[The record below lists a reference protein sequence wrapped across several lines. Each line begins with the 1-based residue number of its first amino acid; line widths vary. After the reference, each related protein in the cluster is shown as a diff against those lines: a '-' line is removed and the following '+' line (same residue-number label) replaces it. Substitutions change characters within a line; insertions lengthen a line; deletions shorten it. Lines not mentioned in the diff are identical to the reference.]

1 MIALPPHAN
10 NLLTQLL
17 NATSAR
23 LFPGPLR
30 IASLLISGIWLADAF
45 AWHPAA
51 CLAAA
56 FTGLAAFILTH
67 RSPAAGTIIL
77 HLVILAIGGAL
88 WAVRASTQDGRD
100 LAVLLRDSP
109 AWAQSPVRIQG
120 TIASIP
126 APDTV
131 RDSLAIPNNANAHAH
146 AQQPRTNFLFHASQL
161 RSGNQSVPVRG
172 LCRISVDG
180 DATPAVCWGDHVE
193 LIGRVDSPQGPSN
206 PGEFDFARYLQRTG
220 ISAQVFLRHPAA
232 VQTLQPAPPWSLRRL
247 LNAFRQ
253 QTVLQLQQ
261 CLSPNN
267 RATAEALLLGNRG
280 RLPTELEQD
289 FTFSGTMH
297 LLAISGLHVGILY
310 VFILRLLH
318 LLLIP
323 RRRALIIAASVCLLY
338 AFLTDLRPSV
348 LRAALF
354 IIFSAA
360 GQFCC
365 RDLRISPLIG
375 LTAITLAICDPSVAF
390 DVGAWLSFLAV
401 GALGWVSERTPPPHE
416 RTTPA
421 DSPSLRNR
429 LAETT
434 SALGRWLLHSY
445 RQIFAV
451 TLLSAPLIAQQFHL
465 ISLTGLLVN
474 LALIPFTTATLAAG
488 YIFVAAALLLPISA
502 PAVSLPFDYCLSIM
516 NHAVS
521 LSAEFRAGFI
531 MIPDLPAWFLP
542 AWYATLAASALAPN
556 PSARHALRLLLMVL
570 TSQQLSAAG
579 NIPQYPGLTCTVL
592 NVGHGNA
599 VVVETEQKVL
609 VFDAGAMNRGGRTA
623 AVISSFLWHRGYSM
637 IDAVIISHPDAD
649 HYNATAG
656 LVERMPVGQIITTS
670 QFIHS
675 PALEARSLLSRLQ
688 ELNIPVTIAGHNDA
702 LHLQSLDIQFLQHSS
717 LTPPPNTPNLPNIP
731 PADNETS
738 LTAILHY
745 AGHAICLPGDL
756 EGSGQQQLLPL
767 LPTCSLL
774 VSPHHGSPAANPP
787 QLGQTTQP
795 KFVIISARDNRHNKT
810 LQQSFPNSQLFHT
823 SSSGAITFHFDNHG
837 TIRHSQFLNPTPQP

>member
-1 MIALPPHAN
+1 MNSLSRAASSLLLPI
-10 NLLTQLL
+10 L
-17 NATSAR
+17 NAASAR

-30 IASLLISGIWLADAF
+30 IATLLITGIWLADAF
-45 AWHPAA
+45 TWHPAA

-56 FTGLAAFILTH
+56 IIGLASCILVY
-67 RSPAAGTIIL
+67 RSPALGLLIL
-77 HLVILAIGGAL
+77 HLVLVSIGGAL
-88 WAVRASTQDGRD
+88 WAVRASVQDGRD
-100 LAVLLRDSP
+100 LALLLRDSP
-109 AWAQSPVRIQG
+109 AWAQSPVRLQG

-126 APDTV
+126 ALDTV
-131 RDSLAIPNNANAHAH
+131 RDSLAAQNNNSN
-146 AQQPRTNFLFHASQL
+146 QQPRTTFLFNASQL
-161 RSGNQSVPVRG
+161 RSGDQSVPVRG
-172 LCRISVDG
+172 VCRISVDG
-180 DATPAVCWGDHVE
+180 DATPTVCWGDHVQ
-193 LIGRVDSPQGPSN
+193 LIGRVDTPPGPSN

-253 QTVLQLQQ
+253 QTVKQLQQ
-261 CLSPNN
+261 CLSTNN

-289 FTFSGTMH
+289 FVVSGTMH

-323 RRRALIIAASVCLLY
+323 RGRALIIAAAVCLLY

-365 RDLRISPLIG
+365 RELRMGPLIG
-375 LTAITLAICDPSVAF
+375 LTAIVLAVCDPSVAF

-421 DSPSLRNR
+421 DSPALRDR
-429 LAETT
+429 ITDIAT
-434 SALGRWLLHSY
+434 AFGRWLLHSY
-445 RQIFAV
+445 RQMFAV

-474 LALIPFTTATLAAG
+474 LVLIPFTTLTLAAG

-502 PAVSLPFDYCLSIM
+502 PAASLPFDKCLSLM
-516 NHAVS
+516 NWAVS
-521 LSAEFRAGFI
+521 LSAEFRSGFI

-542 AWYATLAASALAPN
+542 AWYTTLAASALAPN
-556 PSARHALRLLLMVL
+556 PSVRHALRLLLMVL

-579 NIPQYPGLTCTVL
+579 KIPDYPGLTCTVL

-637 IDAVIISHPDAD
+637 IDAIIISHPDAD
-649 HYNATAG
+649 HYNATVG
-656 LVERMPVGQIITTS
+656 LAERMPVGQIITTK

-675 PALEARSLLSRLQ
+675 PALEARSLINRLQ
-688 ELNIPVTIAGHNDA
+688 QLNVPVTIAGHDDA
-702 LHLQSLDIQFLQHSS
+702 LHLQNLEIHFLQG
-717 LTPPPNTPNLPNIP
+717 TQPPAHNPNIIA
-731 PADNETS
+731 ADNESS
-738 LTAILHY
+738 LTAILRF

-756 EGSGQQQLLPL
+756 EGHGQQQLLPL
-767 LPTCSLL
+767 LPHCSLL

-787 QLGQTTQP
+787 QLGHTTQP
-795 KFVIISARDNRHNKT
+795 RFVVVSARDDRHINT

-823 SSSGAITFHFDNHG
+823 STSGAV
-837 TIRHSQFLNPTPQP
+837 TIHVDKLGNIHHSQFRKDPNNSHFVPQSN